1 VSIETNQPADPN
13 LDNPYLAG
21 AYAPV
26 RDELFVDDL
35 EVEGRIPAAL
45 HGVYMRNGANP
56 AFPPLSRYHLFDG
69 DGMIHAVELR
79 DGRASYRNRF
89 IASAGL
95 GIERREGHAVFG
107 GLGEFVIPP
116 PEILAEAGMMKNT
129 ANTNIVRHA
138 DRYLALMEAGKP
150 TELSRELATIGEF
163 DFGGQLSGPMTAHPK
178 WDATTGELL
187 FFGYGPI
194 PPYLRYHVA
203 DVSGSLVR
211 SIDIDLP
218 RPVMMHDFVVTD
230 EHVIFFDL
238 PAVFDLESLL
248 AGGVP
253 IRWEPDLPAR
263 IGVLPRDLSV
273 TAPVWFELDPFYV
286 FHFLDA
292 WTDHDGGSTQIVV
305 HGCRADRMPV
315 AFGTDSLPEPT
326 PARLHRWT
334 IDLDRGLVTDEAC
347 DEQPGDFPRFNEWH
361 TSRRRYGYVARSRQW
376 GETVQFTEVA
386 RHDLETGAIV
396 VHDYGP
402 RAGAGEAVF
411 APDPDR
417 DGELDGWL
425 LNLVTDLDTDR
436 AELVIIDAADM
447 EGDPV
452 ARVRMPGRV
461 PFGFHGNWM
470 PEAH

>member
-1 VSIETNQPADPN
+1 MSVETDQPTDPN
-13 LDNPYLAG
+13 LGNPYLTG

-26 RDELFVDDL
+26 RDELVVDDL
-35 EVEGRIPAAL
+35 EVEGRIPDAL
-45 HGVYMRNGANP
+45 QGVYMRNGANP

-69 DGMIHAVELR
+69 DGMIHAIELR

-89 IASAGL
+89 VASAGL
-95 GIERREGHAVFG
+95 RVEQREGHAVFG
-107 GLGEFVIPP
+107 GLGEFVMPS
-116 PEILAEAGMMKNT
+116 PEVVAEAGLMKNT

-138 DRYLALMEAGKP
+138 DRYFALMEAGKP
-150 TELSRELATIGEF
+150 TELTRELATIGEF

-187 FFGYGPI
+187 FFGYSPI
-194 PPYLRYHVA
+194 PPYLKFHVA
-203 DVSGSLVR
+203 DASGALVR

-218 RPVMMHDFVVTD
+218 RAVMMHDFVVTD

-253 IRWEPDLPAR
+253 IRWDADLPAR
-263 IGVLPRDLSV
+263 IGVLPRDLST
-273 TAPVWFELDPFYV
+273 TAPTWFELDPFYV
-286 FHFLDA
+286 FHFLDG
-292 WTDHDGGSTQIVV
+292 WTDHSNGSPQIVV

-315 AFGTDSLPEPT
+315 AFGNDSPPEPT

-334 IDLDRGLVTDEAC
+334 IDLGHGRVTDEPC
-347 DEQPGDFPRFNEWH
+347 DERPGDFPRFNEWH
-361 TSRRRYGYVARSRQW
+361 TARRRYGYVARSPQW
-376 GETVQFTEVA
+376 GQTVQFTEVA

-396 VHDYGP
+396 VHDYGA
-402 RAGAGEAVF
+402 RAVAGEAVF

-436 AELVIIDAADM
+436 AELVIVAAGDM

-452 ARVRMPGRV
+452 ARVRMPRRV

-470 PEAH
+470 PD

>member
-1 VSIETNQPADPN
+1 VSVDTNQPTEPN
-13 LDNPYLAG
+13 LGNPYLTG

-26 RDELFVDDL
+26 RDELVAHDL
-35 EVEGRIPAAL
+35 VVEGRIPEAL
-45 HGVYMRNGANP
+45 QGVYMRNGANP
-56 AFPPLSRYHLFDG
+56 AFPPLTHYHLFDG

-89 IASAGL
+89 IESAGL
-95 GIERREGHAVFG
+95 RVEQRVGHAVFG
-107 GLGEFVIPP
+107 GLGEFVMPP
-116 PEILAEAGMMKNT
+116 PEIVAEAGFMKNT

-138 DRYLALMEAGKP
+138 DRYFALMEAGKP
-150 TELSRELATIGEF
+150 TELTRELATLGEY
-163 DFGGQLSGPMTAHPK
+163 DFGGRLSGPMTAHPK

-187 FFGYGPI
+187 FFGYSPL
-194 PPYLRYHVA
+194 PPYLKFHVVDA
-203 DVSGSLVR
+203 SGALTR
-211 SIDIDLP
+211 SIDVELP

-238 PAVFDLESLL
+238 PAVFDIESLL
-248 AGGVP
+248 GGGVP
-253 IRWEPDLPAR
+253 IRWEGGLPAR

-273 TAPVWFELDPFYV
+273 TVPTWFELDPFYV
-286 FHFLDA
+286 FHFLDG
-292 WTDHDGGSTQIVV
+292 WTEHSSGGTQIVV

-315 AFGTDSLPEPT
+315 AFGADSLPEPT

-334 IDLDRGLVTDEAC
+334 IDLEQSRVTDEPC
-347 DEQPGDFPRFNEWH
+347 DEQPGDFPRFNEAH
-361 TSRRRYGYVARSRQW
+361 TARRRYGYVARSSRW
-376 GETVQFTEVA
+376 GQTVQFTEVA
-386 RHDLETGAIV
+386 RHDLQTGSVA
-396 VHDYGP
+396 VHDYGD
-402 RAGAGEAVF
+402 RAVVGEAVF

-452 ARVRMPGRV
+452 ARVHMPRRV

-470 PEAH
+470 PD